1 MGEGG
6 WKSGGI
12 EYMRGREKYEADEE
26 SFKKRVEWCGSG
38 DFVFFGL
45 FRTWSSYT
53 SRSGQE
59 GSE

>member
-12 EYMRGREKYEADEE
+12 EYMTGREKYEVDEE
-26 SFKKRVEWCGSG
+26 SFKRRVEWCGSG

-45 FRTWSSYT
+45 FRT
-53 SRSGQE
+53 
-59 GSE
+59 